1 MLSSLSTEDLI
12 PADHPIRRIRAVVD
26 EVLAGMDGE
35 FDAMYAASGRRS
47 VPPETLLKATV
58 LMAMYS
64 IRSER
69 AFCERLNY
77 DMLFKWFLDL
87 AIDDRAFDAT
97 TFTTWY
103 ADSDEDG
110 FGDATDT
117 VASCATPGTL
127 PQAELSAARA
137 SLAQA
142 ESAGALQLAPVEL
155 LLARDKFAQAEA
167 GAREERFV
175 DSRRLAEQAAADAE
189 VAERKSRAVKSTRA
203 VEELARAN
211 AEAEANSAPIIRYV
225 DLVLYQAIKEK
236 ASDIHF
242 EPFEKDF
249 KIRYR
254 VDGAL
259 YEMAPPPVHLALPI
273 LSRVKVMAN
282 MNIAEKRI
290 PQDGRIVKQV
300 GEKQVDMRVS
310 TLPTH
315 HGESVVLRVLDRSSV
330 NLSLENLGLPEDIY
344 EYIGET
350 IEKPNGIFIVTGPTG
365 PGKTTTL
372 YAGLRRINTIDA
384 KLLTAEDPVE
394 YDIDGIIQIPI
405 NENIGLDF
413 PRVLR
418 AFLRQ
423 DPDRIMIGEMRDKD
437 TATIGIQAALTGHL
451 VLSTL
456 HTNDAPGAVTRL
468 IDMGCEPFLV
478 AASLEGILAQRL
490 VRTICKDCKTP
501 YEPSETI
508 LAQLGVSP
516 HELGD
521 KQFFTG
527 AGCEVCGQSGYRG
540 RAGLYE
546 LLNITEPI
554 RELITNRAPSV
565 VLKQKAIEL
574 GMNTLREDGLRNI
587 YLGKTTIE
595 EVLKYT

>member
-1 MLSSLSTEDLI
+1 MDSNQLI
-12 PADHPIRRIRAVVD
+12 
-26 EVLAGMDGE
+26 E
-35 FDAMYAASGRRS
+35 
-47 VPPETLLKATV
+47 
-58 LMAMYS
+58 
-64 IRSER
+64 
-69 AFCERLNY
+69 
-77 DMLFKWFLDL
+77 LFQTRGL
-87 AIDDRAFDAT
+87 ID
-97 TFTTWY
+97 
-103 ADSDEDG
+103 S
-110 FGDATDT
+110 
-117 VASCATPGTL
+117 
-127 PQAELSAARA
+127 
-137 SLAQA
+137 SLAQDILS
-142 ESAGALQLAPVEL
+142 EVEHSG
-155 LLARDKFAQAEA
+155 K
-167 GAREERFV
+167 
-175 DSRRLAEQAAADAE
+175 E
-189 VAERKSRAVKSTRA
+189 VAEILADFQVIQHRDDVWPVVASELGAQL
-203 VEELARAN
+203 VELRNWTPPEALLALVPAGTARLHGALPVQFDETGLSVALVDPLNPQTVEDLRFALGREINVVIAPDYLVEQKINECYGGEGKAMEDILSQLELGGDKLN
-211 AEAEANSAPIIRYV
+211 AADLEAEANSAPIIRYV

-330 NLSLENLGLPEDIY
+330 NLSLENLGLPPAIY
-344 EYIGET
+344 EYITDT

-365 PGKTTTL
+365 AGKTTTL
-372 YAGLRRINTIDA
+372 YAALRRINTIDA

-405 NENIGLDF
+405 NEAIGLDF

-423 DPDRIMIGEMRDKD
+423 DPDRIMVGEMRDKD
-437 TATIGIQAALTGHL
+437 TAQIAIQASLTGHL

-478 AASLEGILAQRL
+478 SASLEGVLAQRL
-490 VRTICKDCKTP
+490 VRTICKDCKAP
-501 YEPSETI
+501 YEPNEAI
-508 LAQLGVSP
+508 LSQLGVSP

-527 AGCEVCGQSGYRG
+527 RGCEVCGQSGYRG
-540 RAGLYE
+540 RRGLYE
-546 LLNITEPI
+546 LLAISDPI
-554 RELITNRAPSV
+554 RELITGRAPSV
-565 VLKQKAIEL
+565 VIKQKAVEL

-587 YLGKTTIE
+587 YIGTTTIE

>member
-1 MLSSLSTEDLI
+1 MDNRQLLDLFQARSLIDASLSEEILAEIDNSGKSVPELLADFQVIQSKEDVWPIVASELGASLVDLRNWTPPDALLDLVPAGTARLHGAFPVNFDDQGLHLALVDPLNPQTVEDLRFALGREI
-12 PADHPIRRIRAVVD
+12 VVVVAPD
-26 EVLAGMDGE
+26 YLVEAKINECYGGE
-35 FDAMYAASGRRS
+35 GKAM
-47 VPPETLLKATV
+47 
-58 LMAMYS
+58 
-64 IRSER
+64 
-69 AFCERLNY
+69 
-77 DMLFKWFLDL
+77 
-87 AIDDRAFDAT
+87 
-97 TFTTWY
+97 
-103 ADSDEDG
+103 
-110 FGDATDT
+110 GDI
-117 VASCATPGTL
+117 
-127 PQAELSAARA
+127 
-137 SLAQA
+137 LAQLDNNT
-142 ESAGALQLAPVEL
+142 ENFDE
-155 LLARDKFAQAEA
+155 
-167 GAREERFV
+167 
-175 DSRRLAEQAAADAE
+175 
-189 VAERKSRAVKSTRA
+189 
-203 VEELARAN
+203 AN

-259 YEMAPPPVHLALPI
+259 YEMAPPPPHLALPI

-282 MNIAEKRI
+282 LNIAERRV
-290 PQDGRIVKQV
+290 PQDGRIVKQI

-315 HGESVVLRVLDRSSV
+315 HGESIVLRVLDRSSV
-330 NLSLENLGLPEDIY
+330 NLSLENLGLPTTIY
-344 EYIGET
+344 DYISET

-365 PGKTTTL
+365 AGKTTTL

-405 NENIGLDF
+405 NEAIGLDF
-413 PRVLR
+413 PRILR

-423 DPDRIMIGEMRDKD
+423 DPDRIMIGEMRDKE
-437 TATIGIQAALTGHL
+437 TATIAIQAALTGHL

-478 AASLEGILAQRL
+478 AASLEGVLGQRL
-490 VRTICKDCKTP
+490 VRTICVECKSP
-501 YEPSETI
+501 YEPNEAI
-508 LAQLGVSP
+508 LSQLSISP

-554 RELITNRAPSV
+554 RELITKRAPSV
-565 VLKQKAIEL
+565 VIKQKAIEL

>member
-1 MLSSLSTEDLI
+1 MDNRQLLELFQSRGLIDASLSDEILAEIDNSGKTVPELLADFGVVQYRDDVWPVVASELGANVIDLKNWTPPQALLELVPAGTARLHGALPVNFDDQGLHVALVDPLNPQTVEDLRFTL
-12 PADHPIRRIRAVVD
+12 RREIIVVVAPDYLVEAKINECYGGEGRAMED
-26 EVLAGMDGE
+26 ILGQ
-35 FDAMYAASGRRS
+35 
-47 VPPETLLKATV
+47 
-58 LMAMYS
+58 
-64 IRSER
+64 
-69 AFCERLNY
+69 
-77 DMLFKWFLDL
+77 LDL
-87 AIDDRAFDAT
+87 NSQIDI
-97 TFTTWY
+97 
-103 ADSDEDG
+103 
-110 FGDATDT
+110 
-117 VASCATPGTL
+117 
-127 PQAELSAARA
+127 
-137 SLAQA
+137 
-142 ESAGALQLAPVEL
+142 
-155 LLARDKFAQAEA
+155 
-167 GAREERFV
+167 
-175 DSRRLAEQAAADAE
+175 
-189 VAERKSRAVKSTRA
+189 
-203 VEELARAN
+203 AN
-211 AEAEANSAPIIRYV
+211 AEAEANSAPIVRYV

-259 YEMAPPPVHLALPI
+259 YEMAPPPIHLALPI
-273 LSRVKVMAN
+273 ISRVKVMAN
-282 MNIAEKRI
+282 LNIAERRI
-290 PQDGRIVKQV
+290 PQDGRIVKQI

-330 NLSLENLGLPEDIY
+330 NLSLENLGLPPDIY
-344 EYIGET
+344 EYIGDT

-365 PGKTTTL
+365 AGKTTTL

-405 NENIGLDF
+405 NEAIGLDF

-437 TATIGIQAALTGHL
+437 TATIAIQASLTGHL

-456 HTNDAPGAVTRL
+456 HTNDSAGAVTRL

-478 AASLEGILAQRL
+478 AASLEGVLAQRL
-490 VRTICKDCKTP
+490 VRTICKDCISP
-501 YEPSETI
+501 YEPSEAI
-508 LAQLGVSP
+508 LSQLGVSA

-521 KQFFTG
+521 KQFYTG

-554 RELITNRAPSV
+554 RELITNRAPTV
-565 VLKQKAIEL
+565 VIKQKAIEL
-574 GMNTLREDGLRNI
+574 GMVTLREDGLRNI